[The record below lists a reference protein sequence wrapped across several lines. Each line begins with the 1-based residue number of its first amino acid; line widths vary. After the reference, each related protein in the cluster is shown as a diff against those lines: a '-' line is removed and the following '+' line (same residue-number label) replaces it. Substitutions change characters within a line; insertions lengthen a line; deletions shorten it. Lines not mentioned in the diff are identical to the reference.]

1 MKRLIFFL
9 FLALIYVGSGVGLKA
24 ADVTTEKP
32 DVEMT
37 VDVLQDVCSTA
48 VETLNPVK
56 MAKARWLGDEVNR
69 SVVINCPGCESQHVI
84 NVDPGYRK
92 PCWTFNN
99 NFDKPTF
106 SPSLLVRTGK
116 YAAHPNW
123 YASQDLET
131 RQWLD
136 KNSNICHSFI
146 KQGQIQFLNDST
158 HKLKGRTVDLPDIL
172 NT

>member
-1 MKRLIFFL
+1 MKRLIPFL
-9 FLALIYVGSGVGLKA
+9 LLAFIYVGSGVGTKA
-24 ADVTTEKP
+24 ADVITEKP

-37 VDVLQDVCSTA
+37 VDFSQEVCSTA

-56 MAKARWLGDEVNR
+56 MAKARWFGNEVNR
-69 SVVINCPGCESQHVI
+69 SVAINCPGCESQHVL

-99 NFDKPTF
+99 DFDKPTF

-116 YAAHPNW
+116 YASPNW
-123 YASQDLET
+123 YALQDQET

-146 KQGQIQFLNDST
+146 KQGKIQYLNDCT

-172 NT
+172 TT